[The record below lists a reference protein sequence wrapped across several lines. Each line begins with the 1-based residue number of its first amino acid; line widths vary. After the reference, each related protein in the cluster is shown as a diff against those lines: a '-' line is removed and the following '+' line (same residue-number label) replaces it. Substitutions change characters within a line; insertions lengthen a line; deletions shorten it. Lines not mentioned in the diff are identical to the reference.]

1 MFCIFFMY
9 TTQAQHQNKQQ
20 TEQLNLK
27 TTELII

>member
-1 MFCIFFMY
+1 MY
-9 TTQAQHQNKQQ
+9 TTQAQHKNKQQ